1 VPPDNQ
7 MPDRPGLSQRMPF
20 LAHLGELRGRMVKA
34 AVAVAVGMAVAFF
47 FSEQLIAWLARP
59 VSTPLVF
66 ISPAEAFWANLKV
79 AFLGGVLLSLP
90 VVLYQVWK
98 FVEPGL
104 YPRER
109 RYGGVFVLS
118 ASVLFALGLA
128 FCGWVV
134 FPFAIKFLLTYKT
147 EGMTPMLAVGTYID
161 FGVKFFLAFGLIFEL
176 PPVITLLSRLGVVTP
191 QRLAAS
197 RKYAVLG
204 AFVVAAV
211 LTPTPDVFNQCL
223 MAVPLMLLYELG
235 ILSARFFGR
244 RAPKREDSEGDA
256 P

>member
-1 VPPDNQ
+1 
-7 MPDRPGLSQRMPF
+7 MPF
-20 LAHLGELRGRMVKA
+20 LGHLGELRGRMVKA
-34 AVAVAVGMAVAFF
+34 AVALAVGMAVAFF
-47 FSEQLIAWLARP
+47 FSERLIGWLARP
-59 VSTPLVF
+59 LSTPLVF

-79 AFLGGVLLSLP
+79 AFMGGVLLALP
-90 VVLYQVWK
+90 VVLYQLWK

-109 RYGGVFVLS
+109 RYGAVFVVA
-118 ASVLFALGLA
+118 ASLLFAAGLA

-134 FPFAIKFLLTYKT
+134 FPFAITFLLGYKT
-147 EGMTPMLAVGTYID
+147 AGMTPMLAVGTYID

-176 PPVITLLSRLGVVTP
+176 PPVITLLARLGVVTP
-191 QRLAAS
+191 ERLAAN

-211 LTPTPDVFNQCL
+211 LTPTPDIFNQCL

-235 ILSARFFGR
+235 ILSARWLGR
-244 RAPKREDSEGDA
+244 RPPAPEAPREPED
-256 P
+256 

>member
-1 VPPDNQ
+1 VPDT
-7 MPDRPGLSQRMPF
+7 RMPF
-20 LAHLGELRGRMVKA
+20 LGHLGELRGRMVKA
-34 AVAVAVGMAVAFF
+34 AVAIGAGMAVAFF
-47 FSEQLIAWLARP
+47 FSERIIAWLARP
-59 VSTPLVF
+59 LTTPLVF
-66 ISPAEAFWANLKV
+66 IAPAEAFWANLKV
-79 AFLGGVLLSLP
+79 AFLGGVLLGLP

-98 FVEPGL
+98 FIEPGL

-109 RYGGVFVLS
+109 RYGAVFVVA
-118 ASVLFALGLA
+118 ASLLFVAGLA

-134 FPFAIKFLLTYKT
+134 FPFAIRFLVSYKT
-147 EGMTPMLAVGTYID
+147 QGMTPMLAVGTYID
-161 FGVKFFLAFGLIFEL
+161 FAVKFFLAFGLIFEL

-191 QRLAAS
+191 DRLAAN

-204 AFVVAAV
+204 AFVAAAV

-244 RAPKREDSEGDA
+244 RAPEPPRRPEA
-256 P
+256 